1 MISRPRAYAIFAI
14 FLFLNAMDGDEL
26 SPGVRD
32 LRDFLDLLIFDKSSN
47 RLIDADH
54 QVL

>member
-1 MISRPRAYAIFAI
+1 
-14 FLFLNAMDGDEL
+14 MDGDES

-32 LRDFLDLLIFDKSSN
+32 LRDFLDLLIFVLDKSSN
-47 RLIDADH
+47 RFIDADH